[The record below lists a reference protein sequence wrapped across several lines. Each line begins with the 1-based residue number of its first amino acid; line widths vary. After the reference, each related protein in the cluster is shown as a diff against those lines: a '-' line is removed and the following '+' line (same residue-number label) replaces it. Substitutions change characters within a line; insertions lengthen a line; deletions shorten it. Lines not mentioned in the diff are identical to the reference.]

1 MTGSFNVEWLPG
13 GVLLQTRTGTLTVQQ
28 AEQYVAAVKLE
39 VSKAPSPWGAV
50 IDTRGAAAQSEEVQ
64 EVIQRLIKF
73 VVANKVARIA
83 MVSTSAIT
91 AMQQRRVTTAPGM
104 HDPSTVSFHQDL
116 DEAVAEVRN
125 DLTK

>member
-1 MTGSFNVEWLPG
+1 MSGSFKVEWLPG

-28 AEQYVAAVKLE
+28 AEQYVAAVKSE
-39 VSKAPSPWGAV
+39 IAKAPSPWGAV
-50 IDTRGAAAQSEEVQ
+50 VDTRGAAAQSEEVQ

-73 VVANKVARIA
+73 VVAAKVARIA

-116 DEAVAEVRN
+116 DAAIAEVRN
-125 DLTK
+125 AVAS

>member
-1 MTGSFNVEWLPG
+1 VTGSFNIEWLPG
-13 GVLLQTRTGTLTVQQ
+13 GVLLQARTGMLTVQE

-39 VSKAPSPWGAV
+39 VSKAPTPWGAV

-116 DEAVAEVRN
+116 GEAVAEVRSA
-125 DLTK
+125 LTK

>member
-1 MTGSFNVEWLPG
+1 MTGSFNIEWLPG
-13 GVLLQTRTGTLTVQQ
+13 G
-28 AEQYVAAVKLE
+28 ASA
-39 VSKAPSPWGAV
+39 S
-50 IDTRGAAAQSEEVQ
+50 
-64 EVIQRLIKF
+64 F

-116 DEAVAEVRN
+116 DEAVAEGRN
-125 DLTK
+125 AVTN

>member
-1 MTGSFNVEWLPG
+1 MTGSFNVEWLPD

-39 VSKAPSPWGAV
+39 VSKAPSPCGAV
-50 IDTRGAAAQSEEVQ
+50 IDTCGAAAQSEEVQ

-116 DEAVAEVRN
+116 DEAVAEVRSA
-125 DLTK
+125 LAE

>member
-1 MTGSFNVEWLPG
+1 MSGSFNVEWLAG
-13 GVLLQTRTGTLTVQQ
+13 GVLLQTRSGTLTVEQ

-73 VVANKVARIA
+73 VVAHKVARIA

-91 AMQQRRVTTAPGM
+91 GMQQRRVTTAPGM

-116 DEAVAEVRN
+116 DEAVADVRN
-125 DLTK
+125 ALTK

>member
-1 MTGSFNVEWLPG
+1 MPGSFNVEWLPG
-13 GVLLQTRTGTLTVQQ
+13 GVLLQTRTGTLTVPQ

-39 VSKAPSPWGAV
+39 VAKAPSPWGAV
-50 IDTRGAAAQSEEVQ
+50 IDTRGAPAQSEEVQ

-73 VVANKVARIA
+73 VVANNVARIA

-116 DEAVAEVRN
+116 DAAVAEVRN
-125 DLTK
+125 ALAK

>member
-1 MTGSFNVEWLPG
+1 MAGSFNVEWLSG
-13 GVLLQTRTGTLTVQQ
+13 GVLLQTRTGTLTVPQ
-28 AEQYVAAVKLE
+28 AQEYVAAVKRE
-39 VSKAPSPWGAV
+39 VSRAPSPWGAV
-50 IDTRGAAAQSEEVQ
+50 IDTRAAAAQSEEVQ
-64 EVIQRLIKF
+64 EVIQGLIKF

-116 DEAVAEVRN
+116 DAAVADVRSA
-125 DLTK
+125 LTN

>member
-1 MTGSFNVEWLPG
+1 MTGAFDVEWLPG
-13 GVLLQTRTGTLTVQQ
+13 GILLQTRTGTLTVQQ

-50 IDTRGAAAQSEEVQ
+50 IDTRGAPAQSEEVQ
-64 EVIQRLIKF
+64 VVIQRLIKF

-83 MVSTSAIT
+83 MVSTSVIT
-91 AMQQRRVTTAPGM
+91 GMQQRRVTTAPGM

-125 DLTK
+125 ALTK

>member
-1 MTGSFNVEWLPG
+1 MTGSFNVEWLDG
-13 GVLLQTRTGTLTVQQ
+13 GVLLQTRTGTLTVAQ

-39 VSKAPSPWGAV
+39 VSKAPTPWGAV

-64 EVIQRLIKF
+64 AVIQGLIKF
-73 VVANKVARIA
+73 VVASKVARIA
-83 MVSTSAIT
+83 TVSTSAIT

-125 DLTK
+125 ALAT

>member
-1 MTGSFNVEWLPG
+1 MTGSFNVEWLHG

-104 HDPSTVSFHQDL
+104 HDPSTVSFHQNL
-116 DEAVAEVRN
+116 DEAVAEVRSG
-125 DLTK
+125 LTK

>member
-1 MTGSFNVEWLPG
+1 MTGSFDVEWLPG
-13 GVLLQTRTGTLTVQQ
+13 GVLLQTRTGSLTVQQ
-28 AEQYVAAVKLE
+28 AEQYVAAVKGE

-50 IDTRGAAAQSEEVQ
+50 IDTRGAAAQSVEVQ
-64 EVIQRLIKF
+64 EVIQHLIKF
-73 VVANKVARIA
+73 VVAAKVARIA

-116 DEAVAEVRN
+116 DEAIADVRSA
-125 DLTK
+125 LAK

>member
-1 MTGSFNVEWLPG
+1 MTGSFKVEWLPG

-28 AEQYVAAVKLE
+28 AEQYDAAVRRE
-39 VSKAPSPWGAV
+39 ISKAPSPWGAV
-50 IDTRGAAAQSEEVQ
+50 VDTRGAAAQSEEVQ
-64 EVIQRLIKF
+64 EVIQRLIRF
-73 VVANKVARIA
+73 VVAANVVRIA

-116 DEAVAEVRN
+116 DEAIAEVRSA
-125 DLTK
+125 LAS

>member
-39 VSKAPSPWGAV
+39 VAKAPSPWGAV

-73 VVANKVARIA
+73 VVANKVARIS

-104 HDPSTVSFHQDL
+104 HEPSTVSFHQDL
-116 DEAVAEVRN
+116 DEAVADVRN
-125 DLTK
+125 ALTK

>member
-1 MTGSFNVEWLPG
+1 MTGSFNVAWLPG
-13 GVLLQTRTGTLTVQQ
+13 AVLLQTRTGTLTVQQ
-28 AEQYVAAVKLE
+28 AEQYVAAVKVE

-83 MVSTSAIT
+83 MVSTSTIT

-116 DEAVAEVRN
+116 DEAIAEVRN
-125 DLTK
+125 AVAK

>member
-50 IDTRGAAAQSEEVQ
+50 IDTRRAAAQSEEVQ

-125 DLTK
+125 ALTK

>member
-1 MTGSFNVEWLPG
+1 MTGSFNVQWLPG
-13 GVLLQTRTGTLTVQQ
+13 GVLLQTRTGSLTVQQ
-28 AEQYVAAVKLE
+28 AEQYAAAVKSE

-50 IDTRGAAAQSEEVQ
+50 VDTRGAAAQSEEVQ
-64 EVIQRLIKF
+64 EVIQGLIKF
-73 VVANKVARIA
+73 VVAANVARIA

-125 DLTK
+125 ALTS

>member
-28 AEQYVAAVKLE
+28 AEQYVEAVKRE
-39 VSKAPSPWGAV
+39 VAKAPSPWGAV

-64 EVIQRLIKF
+64 AVIQRLIKF
-73 VVANKVARIA
+73 VVAAHVARIA

-104 HDPSTVSFHQDL
+104 HDPSTVSFHQDI
-116 DEAVAEVRN
+116 DEAVTEVRN
-125 DLTK
+125 ALTQ

>member
-1 MTGSFNVEWLPG
+1 MTGSFSVEWLPG
-13 GVLLQTRTGTLTVQQ
+13 GVLLQTRTGSLTVQQ
-28 AEQYVAAVKLE
+28 AEQYVAAVKNE

-50 IDTRGAAAQSEEVQ
+50 VDTRGAAAQSEEVQ
-64 EVIQRLIKF
+64 EVIQRLIRF
-73 VVANKVARIA
+73 VVAAKVVRIA

-116 DEAVAEVRN
+116 DEAIAEVRSA
-125 DLTK
+125 LAS

>member
-1 MTGSFNVEWLPG
+1 MTGSFNVEWLPS

-39 VSKAPSPWGAV
+39 VAKAPSPWGAV

-116 DEAVAEVRN
+116 DEAVADVRN
-125 DLTK
+125 ALTK

>member
-13 GVLLQTRTGTLTVQQ
+13 GVLLQTRTGTLTVAQ

-39 VSKAPSPWGAV
+39 VAKAPSTWGAV

-73 VVANKVARIA
+73 VVAHRVARIA

-116 DEAVAEVRN
+116 DEAVTEVRTA
-125 DLTK
+125 LAK

>member
-1 MTGSFNVEWLPG
+1 MTGSFSVEWLPG
-13 GVLLQTRTGTLTVQQ
+13 GVLLQTRTGTLTVAQ

-73 VVANKVARIA
+73 VVANKVDADSRESDA
-83 MVSTSAIT
+83 WTFG
-91 AMQQRRVTTAPGM
+91 RLG
-104 HDPSTVSFHQDL
+104 L
-116 DEAVAEVRN
+116 GDELVVGADAGLAFGLAGPR
-125 DLTK
+125 

>member
-1 MTGSFNVEWLPG
+1 MSGSFKVEWLPG

-28 AEQYVAAVKLE
+28 AEQYVAAVKIE
-39 VSKAPSPWGAV
+39 ISKAPSPWGAV
-50 IDTRGAAAQSEEVQ
+50 VDTRGAAAQSEEVQ

-73 VVANKVARIA
+73 VVAAKVARIA

-116 DEAVAEVRN
+116 DAAIAEVRN
-125 DLTK
+125 AIAS